1 MVVRKNVSLKGVSE
15 LTKKLKANTNL
26 KDVKQVVKQNTA
38 ELTQGAQR
46 KAPVD
51 TGNLRRS
58 INMDLSDGGLTGK
71 VKPTADYAPY
81 LEYGTRFQS
90 AQPFMRPAFNKQ
102 KAKFK
107 SDMDKLVE

>member
-1 MVVRKNVSLKGVSE
+1 MAKRNVSLKGVSE
-15 LTKKLKANTNL
+15 LTMKLKSNANM
-26 KDVKQVVKQNTA
+26 KDVKQIVKQNTA

-58 INMDLSDGGLTGK
+58 ITMDLSDGGLTGK

-90 AQPFMRPAFNKQ
+90 AQPFMRPSFNKQ
-102 KAKFK
+102 KAQFK

>member
-1 MVVRKNVSLKGVSE
+1 VARRNVSLKGVSE
-15 LTKKLKANTNL
+15 LTMKLKSNANM
-26 KDVKQVVKQNTA
+26 KDVKQIVKQNTA

-58 INMDLSDGGLTGK
+58 ITMDLSDGGLTGK

-90 AQPFMRPAFNKQ
+90 ARPFMRPAFNKQ
-102 KAKFK
+102 KAQFK

>member
-1 MVVRKNVSLKGVSE
+1 MARKNVSLKGVSE
-15 LTKKLKANTNL
+15 LTMKLKSNASL
-26 KDVKQVVKQNTA
+26 KDVKQIVKQNTA

-51 TGNLRRS
+51 TGYLRRS
-58 INMDLSDGGLTGK
+58 ITMDAGNSGLTGK

-102 KAKFK
+102 KAQFK

>member
-1 MVVRKNVSLKGVSE
+1 MARRNVSLKGVSE
-15 LTKKLKANTNL
+15 LTMKLKSNANM
-26 KDVKQVVKQNTA
+26 KDVKQIVKQNTA
-38 ELTQGAQR
+38 EMTQGAQR

-58 INMDLSDGGLTGK
+58 ITMDLSDGGLTGK

-102 KAKFK
+102 KVQFK

>member
-1 MVVRKNVSLKGVSE
+1 MARRNVSLKGVSE
-15 LTKKLKANTNL
+15 LTMKLKSNANM
-26 KDVKQVVKQNTA
+26 KDVKQIVKQNTA

-58 INMDLSDGGLTGK
+58 ITMDLSDGGLTGK

-90 AQPFMRPAFNKQ
+90 TQPFMRPAFNKQ
-102 KAKFK
+102 KAQFK